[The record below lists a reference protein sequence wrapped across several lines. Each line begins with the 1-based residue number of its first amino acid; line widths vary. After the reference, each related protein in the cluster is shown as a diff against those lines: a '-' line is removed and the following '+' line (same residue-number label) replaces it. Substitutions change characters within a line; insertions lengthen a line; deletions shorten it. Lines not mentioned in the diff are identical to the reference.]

1 MGLPSLSRPGQWP
14 LAPCR
19 DSLATLAPATD
30 GIVVPVAAGL
40 LPFGPAGGGAFFFF
54 LCCYRAAR
62 VLGEEKCEPSK
73 LPCRS
78 TTTSINQSP
87 LREWPVQRSQCNQRP
102 LPHLPN
108 LLPDAR
114 YPRRARQG
122 PGRKCD
128 TARPMAGACR
138 WMRPRAGGSCCS
150 CLARLSCLRLSVCL
164 SATEASAF
172 GRKRTEYF
180 VLETCPSLPACASTR
195 TTCNMLRR
203 LRLCRATPVQ
213 HRRAGMESGALLPR
227 SREVLYCTAS
237 NNSLLHA
244 APLDQCRLVRC
255 LALVAFVQYV
265 AQFCAACTSTST
277 STFLLLRRLA
287 CWRRWFLPGCR
298 VPSPV
303 VRKLATSVFAW
314 PIVALSMPGLSP
326 THSLTHALT
335 PLVASNK
342 NTTTRAPPSPTPTPS
357 PAAHLPP
364 TCPPLSSDLAADPT
378 SLSSPS
384 PAATSPS
391 FLLLRLAL
399 QPETLHHQSH
409 QKQHQLLRPLTHASL
424 TAFQTHRRP
433 LSASVCRR
441 RA

>member
-1 MGLPSLSRPGQWP
+1 MGNLPSLSRPGQWP

-164 SATEASAF
+164 SVCDGGKCVWQKTY
-172 GRKRTEYF
+172 G
-180 VLETCPSLPACASTR
+180 VLCTRNLSVPAC
-195 TTCNMLRR
+195 
-203 LRLCRATPVQ
+203 LC
-213 HRRAGMESGALLPR
+213 EYS
-227 SREVLYCTAS
+227 Y
-237 NNSLLHA
+237 
-244 APLDQCRLVRC
+244 
-255 LALVAFVQYV
+255 YV
-265 AQFCAACTSTST
+265 
-277 STFLLLRRLA
+277 
-287 CWRRWFLPGCR
+287 
-298 VPSPV
+298 
-303 VRKLATSVFAW
+303 
-314 PIVALSMPGLSP
+314 
-326 THSLTHALT
+326 
-335 PLVASNK
+335 
-342 NTTTRAPPSPTPTPS
+342 
-357 PAAHLPP
+357 
-364 TCPPLSSDLAADPT
+364 
-378 SLSSPS
+378 
-384 PAATSPS
+384 
-391 FLLLRLAL
+391 
-399 QPETLHHQSH
+399 
-409 QKQHQLLRPLTHASL
+409 
-424 TAFQTHRRP
+424 
-433 LSASVCRR
+433 
-441 RA
+441 